1 MKKYKEADRTE
12 AKTRAKTD
20 KTFPVWSPQVTLS
33 GLDDCGWTYQFHS
46 YEDFLERVAEPILAK
61 QGFGIKLCDYCHTA
75 DDNGNVVAGHVDVA
89 GPVTADHPDLPEGM
103 DVTVRVDIS
112 DEDLEKYGSANIKTM
127 LIVLAS
133 QFWGGEA

>member
-1 MKKYKEADRTE
+1 MKSKNKADRTE

-20 KTFPVWSPQVTLS
+20 TAFPAVSPKATLS

-46 YEDFLERVAEPILAK
+46 YEDFLDRVAEPILAK
-61 QGFGIKLCDYCHTA
+61 RWFGIKLCDRGHTA
-75 DDNGNVVAGHVDVA
+75 DNDGNVVEGHVDLA

-133 QFWGGEA
+133 QFWGDEA